1 MNTKFPHSGLL
12 KLTLAGAIS
21 AFALSHAIAAE
32 PATSPSTNLSS
43 FDSNKDG
50 AVSSQEY
57 LAKGGQ
63 KQGFKAGDSNGDGKL
78 DGSELSKAI
87 AAEMGISPSPSPS
100 PN

>member
-32 PATSPSTNLSS
+32 PAAPSSTDLNS

-50 AVSSQEY
+50 SVSQEEY

-63 KQGFKAGDSNGDGKL
+63 KEGFKAGDANGDGKL
-78 DGSELSKAI
+78 DSGELSKAI
-87 AAEMGISPSPSPS
+87 AAEMGVEPPRS
-100 PN
+100 

>member
-32 PATSPSTNLSS
+32 PAPPGLSS

-50 AVSSQEY
+50 AVSQEEF
-57 LAKGGQ
+57 LAKGGS
-63 KQGFKAGDSNGDGKL
+63 KQGFKAGDANGDGKL
-78 DGSELSKAI
+78 DSSELSKAV
-87 AAEMGISPSPSPS
+87 AAEMGISPPV
-100 PN
+100 N